1 MANSTSVYAPT
12 NSLFDRHSGQIEE
25 IINKNVDTILP
36 TLDPCWRDTIVS
48 SQGVGPASS
57 IGRDM
62 KILKLYRGGL
72 TGVIEQGAQY
82 GNSGA
87 DFTLYGGQ
95 TTAIGAKQYLQSN
108 TNVWP
113 SALEG
118 PAINSYRLGIGMR
131 SMLTNLA
138 VTMGEMQAEATPAFI
153 GDVIAPKLKG
163 FAQNLSHTLCNYWYT
178 SQNTGYRLCTIG
190 TTPAVVGS
198 PAGAGPWTCTF
209 QPDNY
214 AIDRFYVGQRLDIL
228 NGTVTSTIVQ
238 NRMRANGTGT
248 NGATARLQVFVS
260 AVDELKGYVTL
271 ASNTYNFTTTAT
283 VGVSGGDNT
292 ASKAPAVG
300 DWIVYANSG
309 SLSNSTGA
317 QTFTGIAGINSWLK
331 FGDSSGTTNSGD
343 NCLLGAER
351 DDSNAI
357 NVNVHPEFKSFNVTG
372 VGALTEHKLR
382 QYVRRFHAAKNKYGQ
397 TMDCLVASDGVWL
410 AYEAQKIG
418 QYTLERTG
426 KLSNVNNEGSDEGFK
441 FTFEGRTYNGYSSTY
456 IEDGVVYGLKKGG
469 NNWKRY
475 VPPDPK
481 GVQKSS
487 DVDSFIPFNFVVPA
501 LTGTSSSKWPILS
514 TSGQLTEAMQMPGM
528 LRMQLVPDQAAGMK
542 LEGCT
547 TDRVWSTT

>member
-1 MANSTSVYAPT
+1 MALNPTGVYAPT
-12 NSLFDRHSGQIEE
+12 NSLFDRHYGQIEE

-48 SQGVGPASS
+48 NQGVGPASS

-82 GNSGA
+82 GNSGG

-108 TNVWP
+108 TNIWP

-190 TTPAVVGS
+190 TTPTVVGTA
-198 PAGAGPWTCTF
+198 AGAGPWTCTF

-228 NGTVTSTIVQ
+228 NGTVTSSVVQ

-283 VGVSGGDNT
+283 SGVSGGDNQ

-309 SLSNSTGA
+309 SLANSTGA

-331 FGDSSGTTNSGD
+331 FGDSSGTTNSND
-343 NCLLGAER
+343 NCLLGGER

-357 NVNVHPEFKSFNVTG
+357 NVNTHPEFKSFNVTS

-418 QYTLERTG
+418 QYTLERSG
-426 KLSNVNNEGSDEGFK
+426 KLSNVNHEGSDEGFK

-475 VPPDPK
+475 VPPEPK
-481 GVQKSS
+481 GMQKSS

-514 TSGQLTEAMQMPGM
+514 SSGQLTEAMQMPGM

-547 TDRVWSTT
+547 TDRVWAS